1 MTIEPTGGPPEKEE
15 PAPTPGS
22 RPSSHLTNSA
32 ESTCCVAAL
41 KRRRAASQ
49 RLPILD
55 SGRADPWHHDSVPL
69 TAHQVDA
76 WQRTVAHLTA
86 AGFRA
91 IIPAE
96 VLGGLR

>member
-1 MTIEPTGGPPEKEE
+1 MNQPPPGGPPKKVT
-15 PAPTPGS
+15 APLANGTATKT
-22 RPSSHLTNSA
+22 LTSTA
-32 ESTCCVAAL
+32 ESTEFAAAL

-69 TAHQVDA
+69 TALQVDA

-86 AGFRA
+86 AGFKA

-96 VLGGLR
+96 VLGVLR